1 MVSYTDREKLKYR
14 LTVSIPFEE
23 SVYDQI
29 MNLCNKKDLKKTQI
43 IRRAVKEFLEREDAI
58 QE

>member
-1 MVSYTDREKLKYR
+1 MVSYADREKLKYK
-14 LTVSIPFEE
+14 LTISIPFDEI
-23 SVYDQI
+23 VYDQI

-43 IRRAVKEFLEREDAI
+43 IRRAVKEFLEREGVI